1 MSNTATPS
9 TQVVLHGAV
18 DTIFQK
24 LRETHNLRQRKP
36 QEDLG
41 KMIAENAVN
50 EIVTVAEAPTG
61 TGKSFAYLAGA
72 LSAIRHGGGSVK
84 QILVATA
91 SKALQQQLQNED
103 IPRLVSAGLITSNQF
118 HVIMGQQNYLCLD
131 RALEVNDAFQEWLQ
145 DPEVFVT
152 TDTDFMASADVL
164 PAMLEAHA
172 EGKWNGIFPDYSGEL
187 PKSVLPIAAD
197 SSACTGSKCR
207 HYKQCSFVQA
217 KVRVQT
223 TPLLVCNHDWLL
235 SELKKDDNSIV
246 GSASMVILDEAHTF
260 SEKAVS
266 AGTETLS
273 LPRLESLAS
282 ALPGLVRASS
292 AGVSVGISGLSSA
305 LPSAADL
312 LEALKP
318 LKDYSQGLG
327 FDENEPEGTTK
338 RFPRGLP
345 PVPLTQALQPLL
357 ALLNSLFGTL
367 STMSKELR
375 GIDTSTSASGQKE
388 AIRKLRVRLI
398 PAERAAG
405 TLVRA
410 AATLFASL
418 PDYAMWAERVKDGVA
433 FITAPLYPRV
443 VLRRYLYPKTARIS
457 MVSATLRAGPDFKE
471 TLETLGTPA
480 STKTMLLPYVLPYEN
495 SELRVADMQFTPKAA
510 ERKDYLLEL
519 KAKLPASIN
528 PKEGTLIVL
537 TSWQVLKEL
546 RPALESRFG
555 SDTLSFQGDLP
566 LKALIEKHKA
576 RIDAGQGS
584 ILVGVASLAE
594 GIDLPGAYC
603 THLILNALPF
613 AVPTTPIE
621 QELSERLG
629 SEYFGK
635 RSLPEATRRLM
646 QIAGRLVRRESD
658 RGRISVFDV
667 RLKNTNYGKKMQE
680 ALPPFKRAA

>member
-1 MSNTATPS
+1 MSNQASSS
-9 TQVVLHGAV
+9 TVVLHGTV
-18 DTIFQK
+18 DKIFQK
-24 LRETHNLRQRKP
+24 LRETHNLRQRVP

-41 KMIAENAVN
+41 KMIAENAVS
-50 EIVTVAEAPTG
+50 ETVTVAEAPTG

-72 LSAIRHGGGSVK
+72 LAAIRHGGGAVK

-91 SKALQQQLQNED
+91 SKALQQQLQSED
-103 IPRLVSAGLITSNQF
+103 IPRLVSAGLLTDNQF

-131 RALEVNDAFQEWLQ
+131 RALEVRDAYQEWLS

-152 TDTDFMASADVL
+152 TDNDFMMGAEAL
-164 PAMLEAHA
+164 PAMLEAHDK
-172 EGKWNGIFPDYSGEL
+172 GTWNGIFPDYSGEL
-187 PKSVLPIAAD
+187 PKSVAPIAAD
-197 SSACTGSKCR
+197 SSSCTGNKCS
-207 HYKQCSFVQA
+207 HYKRCSFIQA
-217 KVRVQT
+217 KLRVQT
-223 TPLLVCNHDWLL
+223 VPVLVCNHDWLL

-246 GSASMVILDEAHTF
+246 GTASLVILDEAHTF

-273 LPRLESLAS
+273 VPKVESLAG
-282 ALPGLVRASS
+282 ALPGLIRTS
-292 AGVSVGISGLSSA
+292 ATGINAEISGLSHA
-305 LPSAADL
+305 IPTAADL

-318 LKDYSQGLG
+318 LRAYGQSLG
-327 FDENEPEGTTK
+327 FEENEPEGATK

-357 ALLNSLFGTL
+357 ALLNSMSGTL
-367 STMSKELR
+367 ANMSKALR
-375 GIDTSTSASGQKE
+375 GVDLSSATPAQKE
-388 AIRKLRVRLI
+388 AVRKLRVRLI
-398 PAERAAG
+398 PAERSTAS
-405 TLVRA
+405 LNRA
-410 AATLFASL
+410 AATLFAAL
-418 PDYAMWAERVKDGVA
+418 PDYAMWAEKVKDGVA

-443 VLRRYLYPKTARIS
+443 VLRRYLYPKTARIC

-480 STKTMLLPYVLPYEN
+480 NTQTKLLPYVLPYEN
-495 SELRVADMQFTPKAA
+495 SELRVPDMQFTPKAA

-519 KAKLPASIN
+519 KSKLPASID

-546 RPALESRFG
+546 RPALESRLG
-555 SDTLSFQGDLP
+555 SDALCVQGDIP
-566 LKALIEKHKA
+566 LKALIAKHKA
-576 RIDAGQGS
+576 RIDSGRGS
-584 ILVGVASLAE
+584 VLVGVASLAE

-613 AVPTTPIE
+613 AVPTSPIE